1 MSDNAL
7 LIHESIRE
15 LSARLDLLFAEYFRR
30 MPERGRSGS
39 LIPEKAYRLKVF
51 RDPSVFYREGT
62 LTERNVE
69 VTLLLDASMSRMN
82 VQEIIA
88 SEAYIMAESL
98 EKIHI
103 PVRKDPYPGPGPDLS
118 DHPGHYR
125 SGEAKEYKGEEQRQD
140 LPLFLRRLEPGRTCL
155 SGARVF
161 A

>member
-1 MSDNAL
+1 
-7 LIHESIRE
+7 
-15 LSARLDLLFAEYFRR
+15 

-103 PVRKDPYPGPGPDLS
+103 PVPGPDLS